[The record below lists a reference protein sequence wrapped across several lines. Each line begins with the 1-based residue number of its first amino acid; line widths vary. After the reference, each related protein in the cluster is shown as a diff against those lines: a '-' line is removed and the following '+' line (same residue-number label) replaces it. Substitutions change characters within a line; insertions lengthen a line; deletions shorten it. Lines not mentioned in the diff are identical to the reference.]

1 MLPYVFK
8 KNNERKSTGCGVVEA
23 LSLTTVQQRAEQLRS
38 RNTSLNILDG
48 EPEEVI
54 PNSEGAMRGN
64 LKFFVN

>member
-1 MLPYVFK
+1 MCLK

-23 LSLTTVQQRAEQLRS
+23 LSLTTAQQRAKQLRPRS
-38 RNTSLNILDG
+38 TSLSILDG

-54 PNSEGAMRGN
+54 PNSEGAMRGD